1 MALYLLAVLVLI
13 KTTTIESIG
22 EVGLAKAQ
30 FCPSPPAG
38 DCTINGPKS
47 PKDEYRVSNLEK
59 LIWASSFMIKKD
71 LRIFFEFY

>member
-13 KTTTIESIG
+13 MTTTIESIG

-47 PKDEYRVSNLEK
+47 PKDEYRVSNLEN

-71 LRIFFEFY
+71 LRKFFEFY